1 MTTYF
6 DINSEQKKVN
16 NNGSDV
22 ASAKLPERLSEIAT
36 TAEKLKTE
44 IESSRTLKENQYVQA
59 LVQKLHSLAE
69 IAIRE
74 RPQHEGNGG
83 IKMAREKLGEIVRKI
98 SQPQNLEA
106 ILQVTAGEV
115 RESLQAERVIIY
127 QLDQSAKNSSR
138 LEGKVVAESI
148 LPGILSC
155 QGSTIPAI
163 SFVPEQ
169 RSPIDFSPLAA
180 DTNGDWKNY
189 EDNSQTTLNRST
201 PLLAFSDLY
210 QAGISPYQRQLLE
223 RFQTRAQ
230 ISQAILIDGKLW
242 GLLIAQQCSSVRQWE
257 EPEIYLLSQIALEL
271 TIAIQSSLFRNQL
284 QKQTEIDRSVTQVI
298 EKIRQSLDIET
309 IFKTTTNEVRSLL
322 QADRVAVYQ
331 FMEDWDGEFVAESV
345 APGWINL
352 VVEGRSN
359 RVKDT
364 NLRDTQGGR
373 YARGESYAVDDIY
386 KIGHDPCHVQ
396 LLEQFQARAYMLVP
410 VFQGQKL
417 WGILAAYQNSG
428 PRKWQGYEV
437 KLLEQI
443 GRQLGLAT
451 QQGEYFQQLESQAR
465 ELAGVVERDRQAISL
480 QEEATS
486 RDRVVSRV
494 VERFLQNQ
502 ELEAI
507 FSVTVREIRSLLD
520 ADRVGV
526 FRFYP
531 DAGFDDG
538 EFVAEDV
545 LPGYSSAKAV
555 KIHDHCFGEQ
565 YASSYRDG
573 RIQSVADIYNAGLS
587 DCHIDVLSQFQVR
600 ANLIVPMLKDGQLW
614 GLLCV
619 HQCRGPRDWEDDDVA
634 FIKKVASQFSVGLQQ
649 AEYLEQIQSKSQ
661 KLAEAAERERSQA
674 QIIDK
679 IRQTLN
685 VEEIFQVTV
694 QEVRRLLKSDRVGV
708 FKFNPDWSG
717 QFIMESVGGG
727 WVKLVNKTDIKNLRE
742 NILCENLQS
751 LVQAPT
757 KIDDTYLQDTKG
769 AKYRKKKYFASN
781 DVYNSGFPDCYIQLL
796 EQFEAKA
803 YISVPIMKG
812 GELWGLLATY
822 QNSNSREWEEGEITL
837 MTQIAN
843 QLGIALQQADYLQQ
857 LEEQSEQLSK
867 AAEREKKAKEQLQQ
881 GAIQLLS
888 TVAPVLQGDLT
899 VRAVITEDEVGTIA
913 DAYNNTIQSLRQLVM
928 QLKTAAEQVA
938 QTSKN
943 SEVSIVQLSTKAQ
956 QQFEEIDLAL
966 KEIQE
971 VAGSTMDVTNNA
983 QQVTVAV
990 ERANRTVKEGEGA
1003 MNRTVKGILA
1013 IRKTVLV
1020 ARERIKR
1027 LSESSQNISK
1037 VVSLISNFATQT
1049 NLLALNAALEAT
1061 RAGEYGKGFA
1071 VVADEVRSLARQ
1083 SAAATAEIEELVEE
1097 IQTETSQVATAME
1110 MGIRQ
1115 VVKGNQLVDE
1125 TRESLNAIIAS
1136 TAQITQL
1143 VKSITEATGVQN
1155 ERSQSVTKTMTNVA
1169 GIANTTSEDAIEL
1182 AASFKELLA
1191 LAEALQTSVGQ
1202 FKV

>member
-1 MTTYF
+1 MTTYLEL
-6 DINSEQKKVN
+6 NSDNKKVN
-16 NNGSDV
+16 NNGSG
-22 ASAKLPERLSEIAT
+22 RLREIAET
-36 TAEKLKTE
+36 TEKLKAE
-44 IESSRTLKENQYVQA
+44 IETSRTLKDNQYVQA

-74 RPQHEGNGG
+74 KPQGDQNGG
-83 IKMAREKLGEIVRKI
+83 IKLAREKLEEILKQI
-98 SQPQNLEA
+98 SKPQNLEA
-106 ILQVTAGEV
+106 IVQVTAGAV
-115 RESLQAERVIIY
+115 RETLQAERVIIY
-127 QLDQSAKNSSR
+127 QLDSSKTNSSR
-138 LEGKVVAESI
+138 PEGKAIAESI

-155 QGSTIPAI
+155 QGTTIPAI
-163 SFVPEQ
+163 SFVPEP
-169 RSPIDFSPLAA
+169 RTPLNFSYQASGP
-180 DTNGDWKNY
+180 NGGWQN
-189 EDNSQTTLNRST
+189 EGENPQINLNRST
-201 PLLAFSDLY
+201 PLLVFSDLY
-210 QAGISPYQRQLLE
+210 QAEISPYQRQLLE
-223 RFQTRAQ
+223 RFQVRANIGQ
-230 ISQAILIDGKLW
+230 PIIIDGQLW
-242 GLLIAQQCSSVRQWE
+242 GLLIAQQCSSPRQWQE
-257 EPEIYLLSQIALEL
+257 GEIYLLSQIALEL
-271 TIAIQSSLFRNQL
+271 TVAIQSSLFRNQL
-284 QKQTEIDRSVTQVI
+284 EKQTEIDRTVAKVI
-298 EKIRQSLDIET
+298 EKIRQSLDIDT
-309 IFKTTTNEVRSLL
+309 IFETTTSEVRSLL

-331 FMEDWDGEFVAESV
+331 FMDNWDGEFVAESV
-345 APGWINL
+345 APGWGNL
-352 VVEGRSN
+352 VVKGRSN

-364 NLRDTQGGR
+364 YLRDTQGGR
-373 YARGESYAVDDIY
+373 YARGESYAVNDIY
-386 KIGHDPCHVQ
+386 KMGHDPCHVQ
-396 LLEQFQARAYMLVP
+396 LLEQFEARAYMLVP

-428 PRKWQGYEV
+428 PRQWQDYEV

-451 QQGEYFQQLESQAR
+451 QQAEYFQKLESQAQ
-465 ELAGVVERDRQAISL
+465 ELAEVVERDRQAIAQ

-486 RDRVVSRV
+486 RDRVVGRI

-502 ELEAI
+502 ELETI

-531 DAGFDDG
+531 GAGFDDG
-538 EFVAEDV
+538 EFIAEDV

-565 YASSYRDG
+565 YAPSYRDG

-600 ANLIVPMLKDGQLW
+600 ANLIVPMIKDRQLW

-619 HQCRGPRDWEDDDVA
+619 HQCRGPREWEQDDIT

-649 AEYLEQIQSKSQ
+649 AEYLEQIQSKSK

-685 VEEIFQVTV
+685 VEEIFQITV
-694 QEVRRLLKSDRVGV
+694 QEVRRLLKTDRVGV

-717 QFIMESVGGG
+717 QFIMESVASG

-742 NILCENLQS
+742 NILCEGLQS

-757 KIDDTYLQDTKG
+757 KINDTYLQDTKG

-781 DVYNSGFPDCYIQLL
+781 DVYNSGFPDCYLQLL

-803 YISVPIMKG
+803 YVSVPIMKG

-822 QNSNSREWEEGEITL
+822 QNSNPREWEEAEITL

-857 LEEQSEQLSK
+857 LEAQSKQLSE

-888 TVAPVLQGDLT
+888 SVAPVLQGDLT
-899 VRAVITEDEVGTIA
+899 VRATITEDEVGTIA
-913 DAYNNTIQSLRQLVM
+913 DAYNNTIQSLRQLVV

-943 SEVSIVQLSTKAQ
+943 SEVSIVELSTKAR
-956 QQFEEIDLAL
+956 QQFEEIELAL
-966 KEIQE
+966 KSIQE
-971 VAGSTMDVTNNA
+971 MAGSTMEVTNNA

-990 ERANRTVKEGEGA
+990 EQANRTVKEGEGA
-1003 MNRTVKGILA
+1003 MNRTVQGILA

-1110 MGIRQ
+1110 TGIRQ

-1143 VKSITEATGVQN
+1143 VKGITEATGVQN
-1155 ERSQSVTKTMTNVA
+1155 ERSQSVTETMTNVA

-1191 LAEALQTSVGQ
+1191 LAEALQNSVGQ

>member
-1 MTTYF
+1 MTTYL
-6 DINSEQKKVN
+6 DINSEPQKVN
-16 NNGSDV
+16 NNGSER
-22 ASAKLPERLSEIAT
+22 LPEIAA

-74 RPQHEGNGG
+74 TPQNEGNGG
-83 IKMAREKLGEIVRKI
+83 IKIAREKLGEIVRQI
-98 SQPQNLEA
+98 SKPQNLEA
-106 ILQVTAGEV
+106 IIQVTAGAV

-127 QLDQSAKNSSR
+127 QLDLSPKNSSR
-138 LEGKVVAESI
+138 QEGKVVAESI

-155 QGSTIPAI
+155 QGSSIPAI

-169 RSPIDFSPLAA
+169 RSPIDFSYQAA
-180 DTNGDWKNY
+180 GTNGDWKNY
-189 EDNSQTTLNRST
+189 DDNSQTTLNRST
-201 PLLAFSDLY
+201 PLLVFSDLY
-210 QAGISPYQRQLLE
+210 QAEISPYQRQLLE
-223 RFQTRAQ
+223 RFQTRSQ
-230 ISQAILIDGKLW
+230 LCQAILIDGKLW
-242 GLLIAQQCSSVRQWE
+242 GLLIAQQCSSVREWQE
-257 EPEIYLLSQIALEL
+257 AEIYLLSQIALEL

-284 QKQTEIDRSVTQVI
+284 QKQTEIDRTVTQVI

-309 IFKTTTNEVRSLL
+309 IFETTTNEVRSLL

-352 VVEGRSN
+352 VVKGRSN

-364 NLRDTQGGR
+364 NLRETQGGR

-451 QQGEYFQQLESQAR
+451 QQAEYFQQLESQAK
-465 ELAGVVERDRQAISL
+465 ELAGVVERDRLAISL

-486 RDRVVSRV
+486 RDRVVGRV

-565 YASSYRDG
+565 YAASYRDG
-573 RIQSVADIYNAGLS
+573 RIQSVADIHDAGLS

-600 ANLIVPMLKDGQLW
+600 ANLIVPMLKDRQLW

-619 HQCRGPRDWEDDDVA
+619 HQCRGPREWEDDDVA

-649 AEYLEQIQSKSQ
+649 SEYLEQIRTKSQ

-694 QEVRRLLKSDRVGV
+694 QEVRRLLKTDRVGV

-769 AKYRKKKYFASN
+769 RKYRKKKYFASN

-857 LEEQSEQLSK
+857 LEEQSKQLSK

-1136 TAQITQL
+1136 TGQITKL
-1143 VKSITEATGVQN
+1143 VKGITQATGVQN